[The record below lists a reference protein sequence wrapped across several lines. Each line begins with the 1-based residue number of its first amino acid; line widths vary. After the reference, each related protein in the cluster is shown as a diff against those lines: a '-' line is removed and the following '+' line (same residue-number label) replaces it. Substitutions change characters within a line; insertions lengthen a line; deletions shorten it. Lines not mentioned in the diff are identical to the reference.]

1 MNAIYLK
8 RDTYVVCTFQ
18 MNTEPRKFIE
28 DRPNANVSKGERM
41 LLTTEDRNLDSS
53 FICKKP
59 MNQAGSFLALGAGI
73 LLVVAT
79 GPIGWVACGFLLV
92 GLYFLH
98 KSCTHDCSNP
108 LKAGSWRNEKNGVYF
123 NGGVALTE
131 YSFLVCRS
139 GGLLKPFF
147 NEKYAK
153 KAIGDIQ
160 FYNYTELGVNVLGSF
175 LMGYLG
181 ATTIISNFTKVGMPI
196 WRGTLNFIAQNCHGL
211 VMINLLTDIQR
222 RYYRKNA
229 QEDNKDNSFLEQT
242 NSWDYV
248 KKDENPFRAPDKPA
262 DFADFWGDLFSGKIQ
277 SWKDIRFKS
286 TAINGFCLALP
297 FFNTY
302 FTERSRYL
310 WAKWADEDIKEYI
323 KGHKGEVIT
332 DNPYGE

>member
-1 MNAIYLK
+1 MSTFYITSN
-8 RDTYVVCTFQ
+8 TYTVCTFQ
-18 MNTEPRKFIE
+18 MSSEPQKILDDRLDPNVVKGNDIMLTDADRKIDKAFTC
-28 DRPNANVSKGERM
+28 RVQN
-41 LLTTEDRNLDSS
+41 
-53 FICKKP
+53 
-59 MNQAGSFLALGAGI
+59 NQKWTFFALGAG
-73 LLVVAT
+73 LLLAGAPIALFVGCLMIAAYFANKDINHYCS
-79 GPIGWVACGFLLV
+79 GPLQ
-92 GLYFLH
+92 
-98 KSCTHDCSNP
+98 P
-108 LKAGSWRNEKNGVYF
+108 GSWRNYNNKVLIRGKKY
-123 NGGVALTE
+123 ALTE
-131 YSFLVCRS
+131 YSFLVCGS

-181 ATTIISNFTKVGMPI
+181 ATTITSNFAKVGMPI

-211 VMINLLTDIQR
+211 VMINLLTDIQK
-222 RYYRKNA
+222 RYYRENT
-229 QEDNKDNSFLEQT
+229 QEEENDNSFLEQT

-248 KKDENPFRAPDKPA
+248 EKDENPFRAPDKPA

-277 SWKDIRFKS
+277 SWKDIKFKS

>member
-41 LLTTEDRNLDSS
+41 LLTTKDRNLDSS

-59 MNQAGSFLALGAGI
+59 MNQAGSFLAFGAGI
-73 LLVVAT
+73 LLVVTT
-79 GPIGWVACGFLLV
+79 GPIGWAACGFLLF
-92 GLYFLH
+92 GLYFLN

-131 YSFLVCRS
+131 YSFLVCGS

-175 LMGYLG
+175 LM
-181 ATTIISNFTKVGMPI
+181 
-196 WRGTLNFIAQNCHGL
+196 
-211 VMINLLTDIQR
+211 
-222 RYYRKNA
+222 
-229 QEDNKDNSFLEQT
+229 
-242 NSWDYV
+242 
-248 KKDENPFRAPDKPA
+248 
-262 DFADFWGDLFSGKIQ
+262 
-277 SWKDIRFKS
+277 
-286 TAINGFCLALP
+286 
-297 FFNTY
+297 
-302 FTERSRYL
+302 
-310 WAKWADEDIKEYI
+310 
-323 KGHKGEVIT
+323 
-332 DNPYGE
+332 